1 MKKIL
6 LLFLS
11 LSVCNS
17 YASTEEN
24 AVGNFSHLISS
35 SNLSAIITE
44 YTPLISPQCD
54 YQTVVEIVQS
64 FNPPKE
70 YKKDY
75 LSQLDKKGW
84 EIWIKKYG
92 KYPGAIRVAAKYAK
106 KNINSWNSFRKQI
119 VDDPKA
125 IFKWFHSDIMKNRE
139 NFYFSVEKEIKQQD
153 LYKSLAD
160 GLNRVLTISQNSV
173 RHEDVSSLL
182 SERNKDLEQRIS
194 EQTKLNEE
202 LTKQISEQSK
212 LIDSLSFKFNSLEQ
226 SFRDELSSK
235 LDKISKSEADKRAG
249 LEESLRTE
257 IEQRKAL
264 ESEITE
270 LREQMNKPATQSEPD
285 LTEFSSQI
293 GELKAQFE
301 KLRTSIGNGDP
312 ELASQIQKLSEKVD
326 AMDLE
331 GIRADVETLLA
342 YIGINKGES
351 VNKSLLTRF
360 DNMTHMILAL
370 YDFIKETPGLDY
382 KSLTRIYVKRKN
394 DALQKQSRDQFY
406 K

>member
-24 AVGNFSHLISS
+24 AVGNFSRFIFSS
-35 SNLSAIITE
+35 DLSDGVTE
-44 YTPLISPQCD
+44 HTPLISPFCD
-54 YQTVVEIVQS
+54 HHTVVEIVQS

-70 YKKDY
+70 YKESY

-92 KYPGAIRVAAKYAK
+92 KYPGAIRVVAKYAK

-160 GLNRVLTISQNSV
+160 GLNRVLTTSQNSV
-173 RHEDVSSLL
+173 RAEDVSSL
-182 SERNKDLEQRIS
+182 STRNKALEQRIL

-212 LIDSLSFKFNSLEQ
+212 LIDSLSSKFNSLEQ

-235 LDKISKSEADKRAG
+235 LDKISKAEADKRTE

-264 ESEITE
+264 EQEITE
-270 LREQMNKPATQSEPD
+270 LREQMNKAPVQSESD

-312 ELASQIQKLSEKVD
+312 ELAGQIQRLSEKVD

-331 GIRADVETLLA
+331 GIRAAVDTILT
-342 YIGINKGES
+342 YIGMDKAP
-351 VNKSLLTRF
+351 KSKNPLAVRVATF
-360 DNMTHMILAL
+360 SAIVLAL
-370 YDFIKETPGLDY
+370 YDESVEKPGFKEAVTKYRQKLGLE
-382 KSLTRIYVKRKN
+382 
-394 DALQKQSRDQFY
+394 
-406 K
+406 

>member
-11 LSVCNS
+11 LSVYNS

-24 AVGNFSHLISS
+24 AIGNFSRFIFSS
-35 SNLSAIITE
+35 DLSDGVTE
-44 YTPLISPQCD
+44 HTPLISHLCD

-70 YKKDY
+70 YKESY

-84 EIWIKKYG
+84 ESWIKKYG
-92 KYPGAIRVAAKYAK
+92 KYPGAIRVAAEYAK
-106 KNINSWNSFRKQI
+106 KDINSWNSIRKQI

-160 GLNRVLTISQNSV
+160 GLNRVLTTSQNSV
-173 RHEDVSSLL
+173 RAEDVSSLL
-182 SERNKDLEQRIS
+182 SERNKDLEQRILK
-194 EQTKLNEE
+194 QTKLNEE

-212 LIDSLSFKFNSLEQ
+212 LIDSLSSKFNSLEQ
-226 SFRDELSSK
+226 SFRD
-235 LDKISKSEADKRAG
+235 EADKRAG

-264 ESEITE
+264 EQEITE
-270 LREQMNKPATQSEPD
+270 LREQMNKPVVQSEPG
-285 LTEFSSQI
+285 LTEFRSQI
-293 GELKAQFE
+293 DDLKTQLGELKVIVGANNPDLAGKIQGLE
-301 KLRTSIGNGDP
+301 KKIN
-312 ELASQIQKLSEKVD
+312 VV
-326 AMDLE
+326 DLE
-331 GIRADVETLLA
+331 GIKKDVDILSA
-342 YIGINKGES
+342 YIGMDKAP
-351 VNKSLLTRF
+351 KSKNPLAVRVATF
-360 DNMTHMILAL
+360 SAIVLAL
-370 YDFIKETPGLDY
+370 YDEASKNNPSF
-382 KSLTRIYVKRKN
+382 N
-394 DALQKQSRDQFY
+394 DAVGSYRKKLGLE
-406 K
+406 